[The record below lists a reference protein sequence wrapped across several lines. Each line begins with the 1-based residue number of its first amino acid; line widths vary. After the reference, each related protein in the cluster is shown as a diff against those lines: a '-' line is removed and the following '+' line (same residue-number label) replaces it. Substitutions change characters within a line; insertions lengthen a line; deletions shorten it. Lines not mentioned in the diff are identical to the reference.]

1 MPVDSRVISAPVYGL
16 TLYRIDYLQIF
27 SLCSGSFERAQALPL
42 RERGKRK
49 VLHIKVASPRW
60 TDVMSD
66 LSPSAA
72 MGFGVA
78 DSLSEVKGSKF
89 VGQCK

>member
-1 MPVDSRVISAPVYGL
+1 MPVDSRVISGL
-16 TLYRIDYLQIF
+16 IRDSSRIVLTTCRY
-27 SLCSGSFERAQALPL
+27 SRWEQALSSGL
-42 RERGKRK
+42 RHSRSVKLAKGIW
-49 VLHIKVASPRW
+49 IKVVSPKQ
-60 TDVMSD
+60 DGGMSD